1 MAGFLSGLKTQAMA
15 MVPQLIETAEPQI
28 SQAIKTA
35 LEKMNPSQKQT
46 FLTNWNKLDTVVK
59 TTLSQPVPATP
70 VAPVAPA
77 AGKRKRTRKLKHR
90 KY

>member
-1 MAGFLSGLKTQAMA
+1 MAGLLSGLKTQAMA

-35 LEKMNPSQKQT
+35 LQKMNSSQQQT

-59 TTLSQPVPATP
+59 TTLSQPVATTP
-70 VAPVAPA
+70 VTPS